1 MSLCSSRGTAGLDS
15 RGSGVLGRV
24 LSVPYQHITCSS
36 RKPLSCTHS
45 CGAEGGL
52 WGTQPQLWGAAA
64 AVGTAGKPEGERGCS
79 ALEAEH
85 PGTCNSWIPVFY
97 PVMSLPQDN
106 LPLGGVCLH
115 KELILPQSRC
125 ECVKFL
131 HFFFFFNWEITGL
144 FHEGEARS
152 ALLEGARS

>member
-1 MSLCSSRGTAGLDS
+1 MSLQPWGGQGTIPVSLCSSRGTAGLDS

-79 ALEAEH
+79 ASEAAH
-85 PGTCNSWIPVFY
+85 PCTPVT
-97 PVMSLPQDN
+97 PGSLCFILLCP
-106 LPLGGVCLH
+106 CLRTNFPWEVLCLY

-125 ECVKFL
+125 ERVKFP
-131 HFFFFFNWEITGL
+131 HFFFLTGK
-144 FHEGEARS
+144 
-152 ALLEGARS
+152 